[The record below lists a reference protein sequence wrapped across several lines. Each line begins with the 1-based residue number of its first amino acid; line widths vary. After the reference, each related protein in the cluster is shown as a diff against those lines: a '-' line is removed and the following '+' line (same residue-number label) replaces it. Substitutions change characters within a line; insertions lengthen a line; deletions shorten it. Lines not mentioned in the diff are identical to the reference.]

1 MTNSFKK
8 ARVFAPATVSNLNCG
23 FDVLGFAL
31 NEPGDMVEMELNDS
45 GDIILREITGDD
57 GKLPR
62 ETELNTAT
70 AVIKLFREQTKI
82 PFGVDLTLHKQM
94 PLNSGLGSS
103 AASSVAALAGI
114 NALNNYPLDKTRLL
128 QLAMEGE
135 RLACGNAHADN
146 VAPALYG
153 GMVLIRSYD
162 PLDIIELP
170 VPEAIWVAII
180 HPEVSI
186 PTREARQILP
196 HHIPL
201 KDAVVQWG
209 NLAGFVAG
217 LYNNDF
223 DLISRSMQDVLIE
236 PYRKSRIPYFDEMRQ
251 MANEAGVISFGIS
264 GSGPTVFAL
273 CNSNRQATHV
283 AQILGD
289 FLSSSNLA
297 NQTYVSPINRQGPV
311 IQLY

>member
-1 MTNSFKK
+1 MVYLNKK
-8 ARVFAPATVSNLNCG
+8 VRVFAPASVSNLNCG

-45 GDIILREITGDD
+45 GDIILLEITGDD

-82 PFGVDLTLHKQM
+82 PFGVNLTLHKQM

-103 AASSVAALAGI
+103 AGSSVAALVGI
-114 NALNNYPLDKTRLL
+114 NALTGNPLNRNSLL

-146 VAPALYG
+146 VAPALFG
-153 GMVLIRSYD
+153 GLVLIRSYQ
-162 PLDIIELP
+162 PLEIVELP
-170 VPEAIWVAII
+170 VPEGLWVAVV

-196 HHIPL
+196 QHIPL
-201 KDAVVQWG
+201 KDAVMQWG
-209 NLAGFVAG
+209 NLAAFVAG

-251 MANEAGVISFGIS
+251 IASEAGAISFGIS

-273 CNSNRQATHV
+273 CNSSRQANHV
-283 AQILGD
+283 AQLLGG
-289 FLSSSNLA
+289 FLSSNNLV
-297 NQTYVSPINRQGPV
+297 NQTYVSPINRRGPV